1 MAEGPMLR
9 EEAHRDRLPVGQP
22 FTQRASGAGG
32 EWSRGMGSSEALP
45 SCQRWRINELVRKKK
60 RGCKGGWIHPRGRRQ
75 GCGYQGFGGGMNH
88 PAQLRIPGRGW
99 DAGKPRR

>member
-60 RGCKGGWIHPRGRRQ
+60 KR
-75 GCGYQGFGGGMNH
+75 
-88 PAQLRIPGRGW
+88 L
-99 DAGKPRR
+99 